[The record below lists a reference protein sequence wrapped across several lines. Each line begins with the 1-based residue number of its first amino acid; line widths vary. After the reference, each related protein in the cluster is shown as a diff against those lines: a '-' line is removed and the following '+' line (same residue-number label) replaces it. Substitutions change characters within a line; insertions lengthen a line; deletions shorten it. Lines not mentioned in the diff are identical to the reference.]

1 MILAVKGG
9 TPPRGAS
16 LCFGEKVIYRLGA
29 SKAPPLP
36 PSPIIKHSLTSPLAG
51 LCLRAIYL
59 LFPVLAES
67 SLGGYEAGKLIA
79 KNNISCQF
87 VPFKPAFWV
96 NLDK

>member
-16 LCFGEKVIYRLGA
+16 LCFREKVIYRHEA

-36 PSPIIKHSLTSPLAG
+36 PSPIIKHSPTSPLAG

-59 LFPVLAES
+59 LFPVFAVP
-67 SLGGYEAGKLIA
+67 SLGGSKAGESIA
-79 KNNISCQF
+79 AGGPLEKTSATF
-87 VPFKPAFWV
+87 TPKSWS
-96 NLDK
+96 